1 MAENLY
7 SCLFKL
13 KATVVFDDANV
24 KILLKKE
31 VSLKELAELSSSI
44 EMELGIDAKNVKV
57 EPTTSGILISVPP
70 DSFLVEDDEGVWY
83 TLTDK
88 VSYKVKDDTL
98 YLGHRTNGKYK
109 ILRKFPMDAIR
120 SLFNELPNEFTSD
133 DVVKTA
139 EKLGLNVNKIENYLM
154 HVFANY
160 VEFGCEFAN
169 DTRKFVLKKPYEDSV
184 WGEKKKELALEKEVI
199 GSGIDEI

>member
-1 MAENLY
+1 MPESLY

-13 KATVVFDDANV
+13 KATVVFDDADV
-24 KILLKKE
+24 KIMLKKE
-31 VSLKELAELSSSI
+31 VFLKELAELSLFI
-44 EMELGIDAKNVKV
+44 EKELGVDAKNIKV
-57 EPTTSGILISVPP
+57 EPTTSGLLISVPADP
-70 DSFLVEDDEGVWY
+70 FTVEDEGVWY

-109 ILRKFPMDAIR
+109 ILRKYPMDVIR

-133 DVVKTA
+133 DIVKTA

-160 VEFGCEFAN
+160 VEFGCEFSN
-169 DTRKFVLKKPYEDSV
+169 DTRKFVLKKPHDDSV
-184 WGEKKKELALEKEVI
+184 WDAKKKELALEKEVI
-199 GSGIDEI
+199 GTGIDEI